1 MLIHSVKVNGLKAG
15 YNYFENKELIIELDK
30 EYKKNEQFNIY
41 VSYTSQP
48 EKVVELG
55 VTDQKGLYFISVNHR
70 YHHKFLNNRRLI
82 IPCFCLFL
90 VSILTFLTSV

>member
-1 MLIHSVKVNGLKAG
+1 VIISSK
-15 YNYFENKELIIELDK
+15 KELLNGYIDISDL
-30 EYKKNEQFNIY
+30 
-41 VSYTSQP
+41 
-48 EKVVELG
+48 
-55 VTDQKGLYFISVNHR
+55 QKGLYFISVNDR